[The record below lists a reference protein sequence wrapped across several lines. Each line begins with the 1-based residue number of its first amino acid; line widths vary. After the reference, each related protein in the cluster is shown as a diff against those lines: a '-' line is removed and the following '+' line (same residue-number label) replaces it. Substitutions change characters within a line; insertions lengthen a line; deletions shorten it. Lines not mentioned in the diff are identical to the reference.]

1 MSPTFENRL
10 MPVLTAIIGHFGT
23 PFHIYDE
30 AGIRQTGKDFID
42 AFSRLNGFREYYAVK
57 ALPNPRILQI
67 MRDLGFGLD
76 CSSISEL
83 ILSRQIGARGE
94 DIMFSSNNTTA
105 EEFEVAEADGG
116 CILNLDDISL
126 IEKVPQMPE
135 TISFRYNPGPSRSGN
150 SIIGDPVESKYGVA
164 DSQIIEAYQAAITRG
179 ARRFGLHTM
188 LVSNELNAAYM
199 VQTADMLLEVA
210 ARVSKALDIR
220 IEFIN
225 IGGGLGI
232 PYEPGQKPLDIFAM
246 ASEIADLFVEFKAQ
260 NGYEPE
266 FYIES
271 GRYMTGPHG
280 VLVTT
285 AINQKDIYRKYIGV
299 DASMA
304 ALMRPAIY
312 GAYHHITVIGK
323 QPSGHKGI
331 HSPLPDL
338 HEACCRD
345 KKQDLPRRSSQER
358 RRAQRFEKVDVV
370 GSLCENND
378 KFAIQRLLPEIQ
390 DGDHLL
396 IHDTGA
402 HGHSMGFNYNGRLR
416 PKELLLRSDGSV
428 ELIRRE
434 ETVPDL
440 FATLNFAPRVL
451 QPIQS
456 TKRNAA

>member
-1 MSPTFENRL
+1 MPMSPAFENRL
-10 MPVLTAIIGHFGT
+10 FAILDEIVDYYGT
-23 PFHIYDE
+23 PFHLYDE
-30 AGIRQTGKDFID
+30 TGIRRTGKDFKA
-42 AFSRLNGFREYYAVK
+42 AFSRLNGFREYFAVK
-57 ALPNPRILQI
+57 ALPNPRILQL
-67 MRDLGFGLD
+67 MQDLGFGFD
-76 CSSISEL
+76 CSSIAEL

-105 EEFEVAEADGG
+105 EEFRAADADGG
-116 CILNLDDISL
+116 SILNLDDISL
-126 IEKVPQMPE
+126 IPKVPQMPE
-135 TISFRYNPGPSRSGN
+135 TISFRYNPGPGRSGN
-150 SIIGDPVESKYGVA
+150 SIIGEPVASKYGVA
-164 DSQIIEAYQAAITRG
+164 DSQIIDAYKAAMGRG
-179 ARRFGLHTM
+179 TRRFGLHTM
-188 LVSNELNAAYM
+188 LVSNEMNAAYM
-199 VQTADMLLEVA
+199 VQTAGMLLEVA

-220 IEFIN
+220 IDFIN

-246 ASEIADLFVEFKAQ
+246 AAEIADLFAGFKAQ

-280 VLVTT
+280 VLVAT

-312 GAYHHITVIGK
+312 GAYHHITVVGK
-323 QPSGHKGI
+323 HPK
-331 HSPLPDL
+331 DN
-338 HEACCRD
+338 
-345 KKQDLPRRSSQER
+345 
-358 RRAQRFEKVDVV
+358 FEKVDVV

-390 DGDHLL
+390 DGDRLL

-402 HGHSMGFNYNGRLR
+402 HGHAMGFNYNGRLR

-434 ETVPDL
+434 ETVADY
-440 FATLNFAPRVL
+440 FATLNFAPQVL
-451 QPIQS
+451 QPNQS
-456 TKRNAA
+456 NKRNAA